1 MLEIAFLDLFIS
13 KFSGGGGGGT
23 PQTPPP
29 ACRLVPP
36 ATNFISPAT
45 WNFSDSPDDRLQDL
59 TLTCLFIFILIRRNK
74 HFFSTMCLLQD
85 TLECKVDRDV
95 EFIIGDRA
103 LNKVTL
109 TKWSLDG
116 CCL

>member
-1 MLEIAFLDLFIS
+1 MHRTGTFCCS
-13 KFSGGGGGGT
+13 GFS
-23 PQTPPP
+23 
-29 ACRLVPP
+29 
-36 ATNFISPAT
+36 
-45 WNFSDSPDDRLQDL
+45 NFSWYSHANVENLLPGNVPLHDRLQDL

-85 TLECKVDRDV
+85 TLECKVDRNV